1 MNKNSIELLRDEAIR
16 LIDVEINLIRRMLQ
30 SPTLLTKSNES
41 KSQTMDAESAQKS
54 IEMLEGE
61 KSKLADLELVLA
73 VVGTMKA
80 GKSTTINAIVGTE
93 VLPNRNRPMTALPTL
108 IRHTPGQ
115 VEPLLR
121 FAHGK
126 PIEQLLKELHRALK
140 SSKNKEQRS
149 RCAQESEDISRL
161 IDLIEGEVPFQTIY
175 KGAKEIFEFLRSL
188 NDLVRLSSDMGVV
201 FPFDQYTQIG
211 ELPVIE
217 VEFAHLRESGQSTGR
232 LTLLDTPGP
241 NESGQP
247 HLKKML
253 REQLEKASAVLA
265 VLDYTQL
272 KSDADAQVRQELMDL
287 AKVTESRLYALVN
300 KFDQRDRNGDDRH
313 ATQTFVA
320 DKLLEGN
327 IDQTNVFPVS
337 SRWAYLAN
345 RARHELHLYR
355 VLPPH
360 RENAW
365 VGDFG
370 EEAFGRRWESC
381 IKDPVEVEKGA
392 EFLWKDSL
400 FTDPLEKVIR
410 AAHDRAA
417 LFALESAA
425 AKLLDT
431 VEKIGSLLS
440 VRHAALKKSTNELRD
455 QISAIKNDLE
465 SISQLEK
472 KTKADAANLIKEF
485 GKNTNNISELLGNK
499 ITEEID
505 KYFKEGK
512 KIERAAV
519 EKKNRLM
526 IEEKKTERRRGFLG
540 VMDSLIGQRS
550 FADVSANSDFDPKN
564 PIIKF
569 EKLED
574 AQELASKIANSI
586 DVIFMEGNRDL
597 KDATTAMLKSFEDEF
612 QNGLVSQASEMI
624 QALTMRLGE
633 QGFSVKLNMPKSS
646 VVKLQFTGAEML
658 ESIVQEKQ
666 QTVTRSRVIDSYFA
680 KFRNWLNDDWGK
692 EYYDHV
698 ENFFEIDIK
707 KIRTQTTKGVKAA
720 LDGLGQ
726 SVEQFIKQPMNDGIE
741 EFFNQFSKTIDQ
753 LRGDFEQS
761 IKDKELSRAEQDEL
775 EAEITSNLKVLPGPT
790 ADIAGLRKD
799 IAKIAGSIF

>member
-30 SPTLLTKSNES
+30 SPSLLTKSNEG
-41 KSQTMDAESAQKS
+41 KSQTMDAETAQKS

-126 PIEQLLKELHRALK
+126 PIEQLIKELHRALK

-188 NDLVRLSSDMGVV
+188 NDLVRLSSDMGVL
-201 FPFDQYTQIG
+201 FPFDQYMQIG

-253 REQLEKASAVLA
+253 REQLKKASAVLA

-287 AKVTESRLYALVN
+287 AKVTENRLYALVN
-300 KFDQRDRNGDDRH
+300 KFDQRDRNGDDQR

-327 IDQTNVFPVS
+327 FDIGNVFPVS
-337 SRWAYLAN
+337 SKWAYLAN
-345 RARHELHLYR
+345 RARHELHLYGA
-355 VLPPH
+355 LPPH

-370 EEAFGRRWESC
+370 VEALGRSWEGR
-381 IKDPVEVEKGA
+381 IEDPAEVEMNA
-392 EFLWKDSL
+392 EYLWKASL

-431 VEKIGSLLS
+431 VEKIGLLLS
-440 VRHAALKKSTNELRD
+440 VRHTALKKSKNELKD
-455 QISAIKNDLE
+455 QILAIQNDLE

-472 KTKADAANLIKEF
+472 QTKADAARLIKEF
-485 GKNTNNISELLGNK
+485 GKNTNNINELLGKK

-512 KIERAAV
+512 KLERAAV
-519 EKKNRLM
+519 EKKNRQ
-526 IEEKKTERRRGFLG
+526 IEEKKQ
-540 VMDSLIGQRS
+540 SN
-550 FADVSANSDFDPKN
+550 DV
-564 PIIKF
+564 
-569 EKLED
+569 
-574 AQELASKIANSI
+574 
-586 DVIFMEGNRDL
+586 VC
-597 KDATTAMLKSFEDEF
+597 
-612 QNGLVSQASEMI
+612 
-624 QALTMRLGE
+624 
-633 QGFSVKLNMPKSS
+633 
-646 VVKLQFTGAEML
+646 
-658 ESIVQEKQ
+658 
-666 QTVTRSRVIDSYFA
+666 
-680 KFRNWLNDDWGK
+680 
-692 EYYDHV
+692 
-698 ENFFEIDIK
+698 
-707 KIRTQTTKGVKAA
+707 
-720 LDGLGQ
+720 
-726 SVEQFIKQPMNDGIE
+726 
-741 EFFNQFSKTIDQ
+741 
-753 LRGDFEQS
+753 
-761 IKDKELSRAEQDEL
+761 
-775 EAEITSNLKVLPGPT
+775 
-790 ADIAGLRKD
+790 
-799 IAKIAGSIF
+799 